1 MATVAHGRR
10 KGQIRSPDDGT
21 DSHLRKQGA
30 QPLVIPG
37 KEWARITTNLSGFN
51 KDEQRAKMR
60 QQEREA
66 LREKSKAMVSNWEN
80 TIEGQRLKKLE
91 ARKIREEK
99 EEVIFLLYDSAA

>member
-1 MATVAHGRR
+1 
-10 KGQIRSPDDGT
+10 
-21 DSHLRKQGA
+21 
-30 QPLVIPG
+30 VIPG

-80 TIEGQRLKKLE
+80 TIEVRVAGW
-91 ARKIREEK
+91 I
-99 EEVIFLLYDSAA
+99 

>member
-1 MATVAHGRR
+1 
-10 KGQIRSPDDGT
+10 
-21 DSHLRKQGA
+21 
-30 QPLVIPG
+30 VIPG